1 VVSTARR
8 VIPSAARNL
17 AATGQRGEIPRSLR
31 SLGMTTRARR
41 DGARGAFTLIE
52 LLVVIVIIGLLITA
66 IFAVG
71 GKVMHTQKVRG
82 TEQIMRT
89 IAMAIDQFKDQ
100 NPLRNVYDID
110 TGGMPRTF
118 GPYPPYQLPG
128 GATIPPIDSV
138 RDVMEPLNCFCDP
151 GYTLAQRLQRDFGNC
166 QGTKDDWMCST
177 GGGPAPSDAANDD
190 NRALYAYLKIKCDK
204 VLNQVPAEAIKSLAD
219 VYHDETKYRYY
230 VNPMTTPQTGAP
242 GQSGSTWVDGLYFV
256 DAWGVSLDYF
266 LYVKLEWC
274 PRRDMQPGGEWR
286 VTDRVPVLRSL
297 GISLDEYKAELAG
310 TDLRDPDKWIF
321 SSPFPSPALDGG
333 SQNVRQTGQLPFPGN
348 TRANGWARAVGAGDL
363 DVSGDPKDWFGYV
376 P

>member
-1 VVSTARR
+1 VA
-8 VIPSAARNL
+8 
-17 AATGQRGEIPRSLR
+17 PRIHS
-31 SLGMTTRARR
+31 
-41 DGARGAFTLIE
+41 AFTLIE

-89 IAMAIDQFKDQ
+89 IGMTIDGFKDQ
-100 NPLRNVYDID
+100 DSLRQYYD
-110 TGGMPRTF
+110 MPGAQTF

-128 GATIPPIDSV
+128 ECIAPIDTV
-138 RDVMEPLNCFCDP
+138 REVMEPVKCFC
-151 GYTLAQRLQRDFGNC
+151 GANYTLADRLRRDLGNC
-166 QGTKDDWMCST
+166 QDGVWMSGA
-177 GGGPAPSDAANDD
+177 GGGPAPSEAANDD

-219 VYHDETKYRYY
+219 VYHDEAKYRYY
-230 VNPMTTPQTGAP
+230 VNPMTTAQTAPP
-242 GQSGSTWVDGLYFV
+242 GQPNTTWVDGLYFV
-256 DAWGVSLDYF
+256 DAWGVPLDYF
-266 LYVKLEWC
+266 LYVKLEWTVNAT
-274 PRRDMQPGGEWR
+274 GVAAWR
-286 VTDRVPVLRSL
+286 VTDRVPALRSL

-333 SQNVRQTGQLPFPGN
+333 SQTVRQTGQLPFPGN